1 MEAEISQKTPV
12 FISDLFHSFSKSQD
26 SVPTEQ
32 KGKLTPPKEGRKI
45 KAELANLLHLLFQKI
60 QKKLLKG
67 PLSWEWSSL
76 SGVERGLLTSG
87 QDLRGI
93 GYRSQGKQ
101 RASSIPVPPPPPL
114 TPYQARHTAGSCLQ
128 EPPTTALIIVSAASG
143 GWDAKLGEC

>member
-1 MEAEISQKTPV
+1 MEAEISQKTPL

-32 KGKLTPPKEGRKI
+32 KGKLRPPKEGRKI

-67 PLSWEWSSL
+67 PLSWEWSSWN
-76 SGVERGLLTSG
+76 GVERGLLTSG

-101 RASSIPVPPPPPL
+101 RASSILVPPPPL